1 MRRALNRRLIITF
14 PLWQS
19 SSREREE
26 GRERRK
32 AKEKTEKRGRVE
44 QAAVKKSV
52 SVAIRRKMIYI
63 LGERDNKDEKMGGG
77 RAREGENWEAR
88 ERREKGR
95 ELAVTLRP
103 PPVLLLGYAPRS
115 TPPRRRRQTCIALWA
130 QKRERKRR
138 KRNECARG
146 RTLPVSTR
154 LPAVPKVGTW

>member
-1 MRRALNRRLIITF
+1 MR
-14 PLWQS
+14 
-19 SSREREE
+19 E
-26 GRERRK
+26 GRGERQERR
-32 AKEKTEKRGRVE
+32 E
-44 QAAVKKSV
+44 QREAAHRELQISLERAAVKKSV
-52 SVAIRRKMIYI
+52 GAAIRRKMIYI